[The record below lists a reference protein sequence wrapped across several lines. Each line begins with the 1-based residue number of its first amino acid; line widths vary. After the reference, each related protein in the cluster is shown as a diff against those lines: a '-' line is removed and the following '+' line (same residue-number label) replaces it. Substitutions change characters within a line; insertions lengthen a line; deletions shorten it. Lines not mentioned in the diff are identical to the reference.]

1 MNPCSLHG
9 VGRPARADD
18 APVAKVA
25 GTGVTLD
32 GLPNP
37 RLGAMSGTGMNDA
50 MSLMYELLAKDGQ
63 TQFAS
68 RRHEIDGHR
77 LEQHKKLEEH
87 RAALERQRKA
97 EGEGS
102 TGFFGSLVKIVKDV
116 ADDAIHLRVA
126 DCVSDFKDD
135 CAAAWQSP
143 RFWQDLESG
152 AGSIAKVFNT
162 AMAVT
167 TALLSLHG
175 DDAVDIVKNPG
186 SLTARHYGLAG
197 RSLLVLGAGIAT
209 TATGGGAAPLLIAAS
224 AAAMSAGGEAIA
236 ETKCLG
242 DASVYV
248 GLGLDV
254 GGAALTL
261 GFANTSDAQKIVNA
275 LRGAAMML
283 QGAGLAVEGTAHI
296 RVTSFQADAES
307 AATDAKAA
315 TQQMDRLGR
324 LIKFVLTE
332 AKDVQKSHERAL
344 ASLRGAMETNN
355 QTLLVA
361 AGVRG

>member
-9 VGRPARADD
+9 VARPACADM
-18 APVAKVA
+18 APVAKVGGA
-25 GTGVTLD
+25 NVTLD
-32 GLPNP
+32 GLPKP
-37 RLGAMSGTGMNDA
+37 SPGAMSNTGMNDA

-97 EGEGS
+97 EGERS

-152 AGSIAKVFNT
+152 AGSVAKVFNT

-167 TALLSLHG
+167 TALLCFQG
-175 DDAVDIVKNPG
+175 DDAVDIVKNPD

-197 RSLLVLGAGIAT
+197 RTLLVLGAGAAT
-209 TATGGGAAPLLIAAS
+209 AVTAGTATPFLIAAS
-224 AAAMSAGGEAIA
+224 ASAMSASGEAIA

-242 DASVYV
+242 DASAYV
-248 GLGLDV
+248 GLGLDA
-254 GGAALTL
+254 GGAALTI
-261 GFANTSDAQKIVNA
+261 GFANTSDAQKIINA
-275 LRGAAMML
+275 LRGASMML
-283 QGAGLAVEGTAHI
+283 QGAGVAVEGAAHI
-296 RVTSFQADAES
+296 RVTSFQGDAES

-315 TQQMDRLGR
+315 SQQMDRLGR

-344 ASLRGAMETNN
+344 ASVRGAMETND